1 MIWLSLLLI
10 LVLSLLPAFVL
21 AGELDV
27 LVAGC
32 RLEAF
37 ARRELFG
44 RPPGARNH
52 HG

>member
-1 MIWLSLLLI
+1 MIWLSLLLV

-44 RPPGARNH
+44 RPPARNH